1 MKKLIILLFVSFSI
15 SLQAQY
21 SREQAVD
28 ILIEEV
34 VGQDSIQYHH
44 FFSKIEMMFEGDTLW
59 GDGYFSYQICIYSE
73 NWVFF
78 VDDLPLANWAHPCRY
93 IFFDKQN
100 GAYTIIEDNWPP
112 LNYLDEPDLFF
123 TDWDWILGTGIEIY
137 EKDENEFLIVPNPV
151 HNELVVTPLFPPL
164 RGDKGGCKLTLSDIS
179 GNLILET
186 EMLISNE
193 NITVDLTGLKK
204 GIYILTITR
213 NGAIIHSQKIIKQ

>member
-59 GDGYFSYQICIYSE
+59 GDGYFEYQICPYFE

-123 TDWDWILGTGIEIY
+123 DDWEWILGTGIEITK
-137 EKDENEFLIVPNPV
+137 KDENEFLIFPNPV

-164 RGDKGGCKLTLSDIS
+164 RGDKGGCKLTLTEIS
-179 GNLILET
+179 GNQALET
-186 EMLISNE
+186 EIAQLGE
-193 NITVDLTGLKK
+193 NFTVDLTEIKK
-204 GIYILTITR
+204 SIYILTITR
-213 NGAIIHSQKIIKQ
+213 NGTIVYSQKILKQ